1 MHSRRTQIRLKKHD
15 EITTIQVRPVCY
27 TLAEICLPA
36 LLWCCLC
43 INIGSRYFWIVWTV
57 DSKLFEGKIRPFL
70 HLMISGCIPQL
81 FLWWCP
87 WYAGPSTPGDGH
99 HDGGDDDF
107 GDDDIY
113 IMVKCLSAKVII
125 CVFKGFG
132 RFSCFQ
138 TLSVFKEFGRFSC
151 L

>member
-1 MHSRRTQIRLKKHD
+1 MSGSVTVSYLENCIF
-15 EITTIQVRPVCY
+15 E
-27 TLAEICLPA
+27 
-36 LLWCCLC
+36 LC
-43 INIGSRYFWIVWTV
+43 
-57 DSKLFEGKIRPFL
+57 KLFEGGEK
-70 HLMISGCIPQL
+70 L
-81 FLWWCP
+81 FMSIDDWDDNGNDC
-87 WYAGPSTPGDGH
+87 
-99 HDGGDDDF
+99 GDDVD
-107 GDDDIY
+107 GDWDDDGNDVDEAHTDEQWGGAESKNGQSRCNYVDDEMLMVVVVPTFDDSDGDWCDDIY